1 MNKQPVKILISMG
14 DPAGIG
20 PELCLKVVAA
30 GNLQSDTA
38 LTIVGS
44 LAVLEHVASQTNI
57 QLKAKRAAEP
67 ATQPGEAVIVDL
79 DNMTPEKASK
89 HVATMEGGQAS
100 IEYIEESVEYILQG
114 KGDALVTAPIN
125 KQATALAGSSF
136 PGHTEMLAEL
146 TDSEKPVMLL
156 MNDHLKVVFATT
168 HMALKDV
175 ALHLTPDSIFDKASV
190 LNNALRDY
198 FGISHPR
205 IAICALNPHGS
216 DGGRFGDEEERIVRP
231 AIDRLQNEGYAAS
244 GPWPSDTL
252 FSEAVKQNSPYDGVV
267 AMYHDQGMIPI
278 KLGGLSGVVN
288 VTLNLPIIRTSP
300 GHGTAYDI
308 AGRGIADAGS
318 MEKAI
323 YVAHKMAMRF

>member
-1 MNKQPVKILISMG
+1 
-14 DPAGIG
+14 
-20 PELCLKVVAA
+20 
-30 GNLQSDTA
+30 
-38 LTIVGS
+38 
-44 LAVLEHVASQTNI
+44 
-57 QLKAKRAAEP
+57 
-67 ATQPGEAVIVDL
+67 
-79 DNMTPEKASK
+79 
-89 HVATMEGGQAS
+89 
-100 IEYIEESVEYILQG
+100 
-114 KGDALVTAPIN
+114 
-125 KQATALAGSSF
+125 
-136 PGHTEMLAEL
+136 
-146 TDSEKPVMLL
+146 MLL

-198 FGISHPR
+198 FGISQPR

-231 AIDRLQNEGYAAS
+231 ATDRLRNEGYAAS

-308 AGRGIADAGS
+308 AGRGIADSGS

-323 YVAHKMAMRF
+323 QVAHQMARCRS